1 MGDVQYSTNVYRDG
15 QQASPRRLGTY
26 SLEAISKPTSLN
38 EHQRQH
44 SSKQFALK
52 IIYTYPGLYRTTTP
66 IMSYSSQRYDLD
78 AAAARRR
85 SQSSS
90 RPRDSRCNDQPYKS
104 RSHDEYYC
112 APSVSRTASY
122 AKNDDRSY
130 MKREE
135 RHRHPRNT
143 RTKEEDRSYTD
154 RRSRGERSSSYRE
167 ASSGRESRCDA
178 RPSERSQSARDN
190 HVKRQ
195 SRSGPE
201 RREHAHSGQV
211 RSDTV
216 RSGRRTSSRRGSQDD
231 HETRPHSKRED
242 TSHQEGEYSRSTPEE
257 INTFLNS
264 DRASRPSWGS
274 STYGT
279 YVLPLES
286 TGQYRNND
294 PTKCTCKCCPHPIST
309 AHSHDH
315 QNQGPGMSSK
325 RAAEGS
331 RRSKRT
337 AEGRPLIQ
345 VVDKSRSALN
355 RENGPSYPI
364 SLNPNTS
371 CDRIASFLAPDKR
384 YAKVLVHW
392 DDGRV
397 QRLDSDIAMEDLI
410 RYAELLEI
418 REIKSVHWAA

>member
-1 MGDVQYSTNVYRDG
+1 M
-15 QQASPRRLGTY
+15 P
-26 SLEAISKPTSLN
+26 
-38 EHQRQH
+38 
-44 SSKQFALK
+44 
-52 IIYTYPGLYRTTTP
+52 
-66 IMSYSSQRYDLD
+66 YSSQRYNLD

-85 SQSSS
+85 SQCSS
-90 RPRDSRCNDQPYKS
+90 RPRGDRYSDQSYKS
-104 RSHDEYYC
+104 RAQDDYYR

-122 AKNDDRSY
+122 TKNDDRSY

-135 RHRHPRNT
+135 RPQHPRKT

-178 RPSERSQSARDN
+178 RP
-190 HVKRQ
+190 
-195 SRSGPE
+195 
-201 RREHAHSGQV
+201 
-211 RSDTV
+211 TV
-216 RSGRRTSSRRGSQDD
+216 LAPKEEKMLIPTKSIPIQPALGG
-231 HETRPHSKRED
+231 D

-264 DRASRPSWGS
+264 GRASRPSWGS

-315 QNQGPGMSSK
+315 HQNQGPGMSSK
-325 RAAEGS
+325 RTAEGS

-355 RENGPSYPI
+355 LEYGPSYPI

-410 RYAELLEI
+410 RYAELIEV

>member
-1 MGDVQYSTNVYRDG
+1 
-15 QQASPRRLGTY
+15 
-26 SLEAISKPTSLN
+26 
-38 EHQRQH
+38 
-44 SSKQFALK
+44 
-52 IIYTYPGLYRTTTP
+52 
-66 IMSYSSQRYDLD
+66 MSYSSQRYDLD

-90 RPRDSRCNDQPYKS
+90 RPRGDRYSDQSCKS
-104 RSHDEYYC
+104 RAHDEYYC

-122 AKNDDRSY
+122 AKNNDRSY

-135 RHRHPRNT
+135 RNQHPRDT
-143 RTKEEDRSYTD
+143 RTKEEDRSNTD
-154 RRSRGERSSSYRE
+154 RRSRGERSSSYKE
-167 ASSGRESRCDA
+167 ASSGRESRRGG
-178 RPSERSQSARDN
+178 RPSECSQSTRDGN
-190 HVKRQ
+190 AKRQ

-201 RREHAHSGQV
+201 RREHTHSDQV
-211 RSDTV
+211 RSGTV
-216 RSGRRTSSRRGSQDD
+216 RSGRRTSSRRMSQDG
-231 HETRPHSKRED
+231 HETRPHSRRED
-242 TSHQEGEYSRSTPEE
+242 NSHQEGEYSRSTPE

-264 DRASRPSWGS
+264 GRASRPSWGY

-315 QNQGPGMSSK
+315 HQNQGPGMSSK
-325 RAAEGS
+325 RATEGS

-384 YAKVLVHW
+384 NAKVLVHW

-410 RYAELLEI
+410 RYAKLLEV

>member
-1 MGDVQYSTNVYRDG
+1 M
-15 QQASPRRLGTY
+15 P
-26 SLEAISKPTSLN
+26 
-38 EHQRQH
+38 
-44 SSKQFALK
+44 
-52 IIYTYPGLYRTTTP
+52 
-66 IMSYSSQRYDLD
+66 YSSQRYNLD

-85 SQSSS
+85 SQCSS
-90 RPRDSRCNDQPYKS
+90 RPRGDRYSDQSYKS
-104 RSHDEYYC
+104 RAQDDYYR

-122 AKNDDRSY
+122 TKNDDRSY

-135 RHRHPRNT
+135 RPQHPRKT

-178 RPSERSQSARDN
+178 RPSERSQSTRDN
-190 HVKRQ
+190 HAKRQ

-201 RREHAHSGQV
+201 RRENAHSDQV
-211 RSDTV
+211 HSDTAC
-216 RSGRRTSSRRGSQDD
+216 SGRRSSSRRGSQDG

-264 DRASRPSWGS
+264 GRASRPSWGS

-309 AHSHDH
+309 ARSHDHH

-325 RAAEGS
+325 RTAEGS

-355 RENGPSYPI
+355 LEYGPSYPI

-410 RYAELLEI
+410 RYAELIEV